1 MYIRR
6 TISLLAAALSVG
18 ICGFITYISRDVTQT
33 TLLFN
38 LLFLAVMLLMILA
51 ACMIGTRRLI
61 SDCSHIQKASC
72 AIAAGERELFF
83 AADEAV
89 PVFHQEFLDSCYHQY
104 CHMLHNNPNGSCD
117 IRNFLNEEV
126 IEDHAHRGLLEL
138 IPDILTSL
146 GILGTF
152 VGLVMGLREFDPS
165 GYAQMAGSITPLING
180 IKVAFITSI
189 YGIALSLA
197 FSFHLRSEFGHMTHV
212 IDEFLDTY
220 YLYVRPPY
228 EVDSL
233 SRLLDTQKSQ
243 EDIQQELN
251 RLFVQQ
257 MVQSFEQVVT
267 PAFNRM
273 TDGLNQVVEAFT
285 KQQEQAVSQICET
298 LIGQMHHELN
308 TELQHIT
315 DTISALEESQHSYA
329 DSMEQTQRTYTSFMM
344 QSQQTYTAF
353 LEQSLGQL
361 QQTLASAETAL
372 GQLSTYTTSSVKR
385 LNSAQQDALQTAQEQ
400 KTAYQE
406 YIRFMYQSIEK
417 FSEVW
422 EKNGE
427 KMQEYSDE
435 IAKLGPVQF
444 NRELKEELHTVS
456 SRLQAIE
463 KHQRVAM
470 MSEDY
475 TMEEDIADMLRNTLR
490 KLDDLEDLVSAP
502 SLFRSRRSKKSEK
515 R

>member
-6 TISLLAAALSVG
+6 TISVLAAALSIAV
-18 ICGFITYISRDVTQT
+18 CGFITYISRDVTQT

-38 LLFLAVMLLMILA
+38 LIFLAVMLLIILA
-51 ACMIGTRRLI
+51 ACLIGTRRLI
-61 SDCSHIQKASC
+61 QDCSCLQKAAR
-72 AIAAGERELFF
+72 AISDGEGERFF
-83 AADEAV
+83 AADESM
-89 PVFHQEFLDSCYHQY
+89 PVFHQDFLDSCYHQY
-104 CHMLHNNPNGSCD
+104 CHMLRSNPDASCD
-117 IRNFLNEEV
+117 IRSFLNEEV

-197 FSFHLRSEFGHMTHV
+197 FSFHLRSEFGNLTHV
-212 IDEFLDTY
+212 MDEFLDTY
-220 YLYVRPPY
+220 YLQIRPPY

-233 SRLLDTQKSQ
+233 ARLLDHQKSQ
-243 EDIQQELN
+243 EDMQKELN
-251 RLFVQQ
+251 SLFVNQ
-257 MVQSFEQVVT
+257 MVQSFEQVLT

-273 TDGLNQVVEAFT
+273 TDGLNQVTDTFT
-285 KQQEQAVSQICET
+285 SRQEQAVSRICET
-298 LIGQMHHELN
+298 LIGQMRSEVH
-308 TELQHIT
+308 TELQHIA
-315 DTISALEESQHSYA
+315 DTVSRLEEAQQNYA
-329 DSMEQTQRTYTSFMM
+329 STMEQTQRAYTEFMD
-344 QSQQTYTAF
+344 QSQHTYTAF

-361 QQTLASAETAL
+361 QQILTATEQNVSQISSQSTDSFA
-372 GQLSTYTTSSVKR
+372 QL
-385 LNSAQQDALQTAQEQ
+385 NAAHQDALQTAQEQ
-400 KTAYQE
+400 KQAYQD
-406 YIRFMYQSIEK
+406 YIRFMYDSIEK

-422 EKNGE
+422 EKNSRQL
-427 KMQEYSDE
+427 QEYSDE

-444 NRELKEELHTVS
+444 NRELKEELQLIS
-456 SRLQAIE
+456 GRLQTIE

-475 TMEEDIADMLRNTLR
+475 TLKEDIADMLRNTLR
-490 KLDDLEDLVSAP
+490 KLDDLEDIVSAP
-502 SLFRSRRSKKSEK
+502 SLFRGRRSKKTEK
-515 R
+515 K

>member
-6 TISLLAAALSVG
+6 TISILAAALSIGV
-18 ICGFITYISRDVTQT
+18 CGFITYISRDVTQS

-38 LLFLAVMLLMILA
+38 LLFLGVMLLMILA
-51 ACMIGTRRLI
+51 ACLIGSRRLI
-61 SDCSHIQKASC
+61 SDCSSLQKATR
-72 AIAAGERELFF
+72 AIAAGEGELFF
-83 AADEAV
+83 AADESV
-89 PVFHQEFLDSCYHQY
+89 SVFHQEFLDSCYHQY
-104 CHMLHNNPNGSCD
+104 CHMLHSNPNTSCD
-117 IRNFLNEEV
+117 IRSFLNEEV

-197 FSFHLRSEFGHMTHV
+197 FSFHLRSEFGHLTHV
-212 IDEFLDTY
+212 MDEFLDTY

-233 SRLLDTQKSQ
+233 SRLLDNQKSQ
-243 EDIQQELN
+243 EEMKQELN
-251 RLFVQQ
+251 SLFVQE

-273 TDGLNQVVEAFT
+273 TDGLNQIVDAFT
-285 KQQEQAVSQICET
+285 KQQEQAVTQICET
-298 LIGQMHHELN
+298 LIGQMRSEISSELR
-308 TELQHIT
+308 HIT
-315 DTISALEESQHSYA
+315 DTVSSLEESQHDYA
-329 DSMEQTQRTYTSFMM
+329 QAMEQTQRTYTDFML
-344 QSQQTYTAF
+344 QSQQTYSAF

-361 QQTLASAETAL
+361 QQTLASAETTL
-372 GQLSTYTTSSVKR
+372 GQLSTYSTTSITQLQEAHKE
-385 LNSAQQDALQTAQEQ
+385 ALQTAQEQ

-406 YIRFMYQSIEK
+406 YIRFLYQSIEK

-422 EKNGE
+422 ETNGQ
-427 KMQEYSDE
+427 KMQEYADE

-444 NRELKEELHTVS
+444 NRELKEELHTIS
-456 SRLQAIE
+456 GRLQAIE

-502 SLFRSRRSKKSEK
+502 SLFRSRRKKTEK
-515 R
+515 K